1 MNIIK
6 QKRELVLQEN
16 DIATKQLKDILE
28 KTNKR
33 IERLE
38 INAQLHGSLDFK
50 VMSEMGFSLVKEIF
64 ISKGEI
70 TSVSNIP
77 EGIIT
82 FNCTE
87 NYLIEL
93 ENLPTSLINLDLSNN
108 YIENLSID
116 NLKNLQNINISH
128 NKFTKLEKLP
138 HQLETIRVTN
148 NPNLTYINLID
159 LKNLKVLHISNTK
172 VTVIENYPEG
182 VVDFNMD
189 NTPSIEFRNSNT
201 SLLLNTEN
209 LENNDTTND
218 NNMPISEALNR
229 YFELKQKYEHSCH
242 LRKKKI
248 FENSRNKKAAKT
260 QILQQKFPC
269 INCSRKVGTI
279 FQKQNDKYRA
289 ICGDNINPCKF
300 NIEIFVGKSDTLKL
314 DMLDEIKNDVIESTN
329 NISKGKLDN
338 LFSYTDDNVALSEY
352 KNNNEIFIAENQ
364 LYNECLD
371 FHNNLYNNIEKDIKI
386 ENKNA
391 EIYRLVE
398 QNRMLL
404 KEYQKTGNREFL
416 QQAIQLQVNKIIP
429 ETKNLRNLK
438 YEIMELLF
446 INDKIKLVQNKVK
459 LEDKFE
465 VFGEPAEVINFI
477 EKK

>member
-64 ISKGEI
+64 ISEGEI

-82 FNCTE
+82 FNCTN

-138 HQLETIRVTN
+138 HQLQSIRVTN
-148 NPNLTYINLID
+148 NPNLAYINLVD
-159 LKNLKVLHISNTK
+159 LKNLKVLHIANTK

-209 LENNDTTND
+209 LE
-218 NNMPISEALNR
+218 
-229 YFELKQKYEHSCH
+229 
-242 LRKKKI
+242 
-248 FENSRNKKAAKT
+248 
-260 QILQQKFPC
+260 
-269 INCSRKVGTI
+269 
-279 FQKQNDKYRA
+279 
-289 ICGDNINPCKF
+289 
-300 NIEIFVGKSDTLKL
+300 
-314 DMLDEIKNDVIESTN
+314 
-329 NISKGKLDN
+329 
-338 LFSYTDDNVALSEY
+338 
-352 KNNNEIFIAENQ
+352 
-364 LYNECLD
+364 
-371 FHNNLYNNIEKDIKI
+371 
-386 ENKNA
+386 
-391 EIYRLVE
+391 
-398 QNRMLL
+398 
-404 KEYQKTGNREFL
+404 
-416 QQAIQLQVNKIIP
+416 
-429 ETKNLRNLK
+429 
-438 YEIMELLF
+438 
-446 INDKIKLVQNKVK
+446 
-459 LEDKFE
+459 
-465 VFGEPAEVINFI
+465 
-477 EKK
+477 